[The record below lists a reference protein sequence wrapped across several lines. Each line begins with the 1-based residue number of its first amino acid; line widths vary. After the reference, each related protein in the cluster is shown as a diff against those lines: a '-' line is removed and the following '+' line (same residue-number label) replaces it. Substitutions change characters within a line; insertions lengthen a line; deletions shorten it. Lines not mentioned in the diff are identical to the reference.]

1 MLRLTRLT
9 IHQFRDCAPTTLHF
23 GRGPVFLLGSNG
35 GGKTTLLELL
45 SSLASSNLTAFES
58 EPEALDLEWVVSVEG
73 QGAEPAVQLHQ
84 RARLAPL
91 PEREPWAP
99 RSALGP
105 WTWTCSAWVREGD
118 VHVEVTVTDGQLA
131 VKSEQGWEL
140 RATRT
145 PFGFGRAIH
154 NAMGDL
160 SEDPPARFHDAME
173 PILTALPHVLVGR
186 IDEALGCFES
196 ILGAEPHR
204 SSKTPWI
211 AAADSSAFVVNP
223 TPPFA
228 ASMTRL
234 PLQYSPLLYSLH
246 KSEQAASSA
255 PGSSTLIFPEALRD
269 LLKADVECSPKFRDR
284 TREGVTTYVGFDFHI
299 HWPDGSI
306 QSHDRLSFGQK
317 RLLAILWF
325 LACER
330 FGPVF
335 TDELSNG
342 LHASWIVRILQ
353 LLGDQQAFHATQ
365 NPLLLDL
372 AGPGPEGALAE
383 RIVRC
388 EVELV
393 DGRRRWTWR
402 NPTEAEAT
410 RISEGYAQG
419 FQHLSEVLQSEGL
432 W

>member
-9 IHQFRDCAPTTLHF
+9 IHKFRDCAPTTLHF

-45 SSLASSNLTAFES
+45 SSLAACDLTRFES
-58 EPEALDLEWVVSVEG
+58 DPEALDLEWVMTLECD
-73 QGAEPAVQLHQ
+73 GAQPEVQLHQ
-84 RARLAPL
+84 RARLAAL

-105 WTWTCSAWVREGD
+105 WAWTCSAWVREGD
-118 VHVEVTVTDGQLA
+118 INVEVTVKDGQLA
-131 VKSEQGWEL
+131 VKSGQGWEL

-154 NAMGDL
+154 NAMADL
-160 SEDPPARFHDAME
+160 SEDPAPQFQDAME
-173 PILTALPHVLVGR
+173 PILRALPYVLVGR
-186 IDEALGCFES
+186 IDEALSCFET
-196 ILGAEPHR
+196 ILGTEGHR

-211 AAADSSAFVVNP
+211 AAAEASAFVANP
-223 TPPFA
+223 TPPYA
-228 ASMTRL
+228 ASMTGL

-246 KSEQAASSA
+246 NSAQLTSSA
-255 PGSSTLIFPEALRD
+255 QDSPNHIFPEALTD
-269 LLKADVECSPKFRDR
+269 LLKADVRCSPKFRER

-372 AGPGPEGALAE
+372 AGPGPEGALAQ

-402 NPTEAEAT
+402 NPTEAEAA